1 MKKTIKGLWLIMIF
15 VITFFIVPT
24 AFADENF
31 ISIEYYEKTEST
43 ETGKGRIPIKNCV
56 FGIIRVSE
64 DLSLE
69 KAQQEELLK
78 SLSGKDL
85 KTIEEEYSKVGK
97 LIELK
102 PTDENGKTRIDVEEK
117 GIYYVFE
124 LSKKDGTN
132 EIGKN
137 AVPFFAIVGTGKN
150 YIIYPKHIPSL
161 DLSLPIYA
169 GTSES
174 VLQKGVGH
182 MEGTSLPIGGES
194 THSILTAHT
203 GLNTAR
209 MFTDIDKLKKG
220 DIFLIENIKE
230 TLAYKVDSIQ
240 VIEPTDFSQLVIVP
254 KEDYVTLLTCTPY
267 MVNSHR
273 LLVRGVRTEYTK
285 KSVDEQSNKNK
296 PFLTENNLI
305 MIATIFFDIL
315 ILIIYWLIFKKSRKE
330 KSKIDKV

>member
-1 MKKTIKGLWLIMIF
+1 MKKNNKILIKSVNYLTTFLVFLGILI
-15 VITFFIVPT
+15 
-24 AFADENF
+24 
-31 ISIEYYEKTEST
+31 ISYPMVSRMYY
-43 ETGKGRIPIKNCV
+43 
-56 FGIIRVSE
+56 
-64 DLSLE
+64 
-69 KAQQEELLK
+69 
-78 SLSGKDL
+78 
-85 KTIEEEYSKVGK
+85 
-97 LIELK
+97 
-102 PTDENGKTRIDVEEK
+102 
-117 GIYYVFE
+117 YYVSQKNIDEFKE
-124 LSKKDGTN
+124 GVKKITSEEILQRMSLAKSYNDSLNNINVEDPYTKKRHEDGRN
-132 EIGKN
+132 EYARMLEVQEKIG
-137 AVPFFAIVGTGKN
+137 
-150 YIIYPKHIPSL
+150 YIHIPSL

-296 PFLTENNLI
+296 LFLTENNLI

>member
-1 MKKTIKGLWLIMIF
+1 MKKNNKILIKFINYLTTFLVFLGILIISYPMVSRMYYYNVSQKNIDEF
-15 VITFFIVPT
+15 KEGVKKITSEEILQR
-24 AFADENF
+24 
-31 ISIEYYEKTEST
+31 ISLAKSYNDSFSNI
-43 ETGKGRIPIKNCV
+43 NV
-56 FGIIRVSE
+56 E
-64 DLSLE
+64 DPYMR
-69 KAQQEELLK
+69 KKHEE
-78 SLSGKDL
+78 
-85 KTIEEEYSKVGK
+85 
-97 LIELK
+97 
-102 PTDENGKTRIDVEEK
+102 
-117 GIYYVFE
+117 
-124 LSKKDGTN
+124 
-132 EIGKN
+132 GKN
-137 AVPFFAIVGTGKN
+137 EYARMLEVQEKIG
-150 YIIYPKHIPSL
+150 YIQIPSL

-194 THSILTAHT
+194 THCILTAHT

-230 TLAYKVDSIQ
+230 TLAYKVDAIQ

-273 LLVRGVRTEYTK
+273 LLVRGVRTEYIK

-315 ILIIYWLIFKKSRKE
+315 ILIIYWLISKKSRKE

>member
-1 MKKTIKGLWLIMIF
+1 MVSRMYYYNVSQKNIDEFKEGVKK
-15 VITFFIVPT
+15 IT
-24 AFADENF
+24 
-31 ISIEYYEKTEST
+31 
-43 ETGKGRIPIKNCV
+43 
-56 FGIIRVSE
+56 SE
-64 DLSLE
+64 EILQRMSLA
-69 KAQQEELLK
+69 KSYND
-78 SLSGKDL
+78 SLSNINVEDPYMRK
-85 KTIEEEYSKVGK
+85 KHEE
-97 LIELK
+97 
-102 PTDENGKTRIDVEEK
+102 
-117 GIYYVFE
+117 
-124 LSKKDGTN
+124 
-132 EIGKN
+132 GKN
-137 AVPFFAIVGTGKN
+137 EYARMLEVQEKIG
-150 YIIYPKHIPSL
+150 YIQIPSL

-194 THSILTAHT
+194 THCILTAHT

-273 LLVRGVRTEYTK
+273 LLVRGVRTEYIK

-315 ILIIYWLIFKKSRKE
+315 ILIIYWLILKKSRKE

>member
-1 MKKTIKGLWLIMIF
+1 MKKNNKILIKFINYLTTFLVFLGILIISYPMVSRMYYYNVSQKNIDEF
-15 VITFFIVPT
+15 KEGVKKITSEEILQR
-24 AFADENF
+24 
-31 ISIEYYEKTEST
+31 ISLAKSY
-43 ETGKGRIPIKNCV
+43 N
-56 FGIIRVSE
+56 
-64 DLSLE
+64 D
-69 KAQQEELLK
+69 
-78 SLSGKDL
+78 SLSNINVKDPYMR
-85 KTIEEEYSKVGK
+85 KKHEE
-97 LIELK
+97 
-102 PTDENGKTRIDVEEK
+102 
-117 GIYYVFE
+117 
-124 LSKKDGTN
+124 
-132 EIGKN
+132 GKN
-137 AVPFFAIVGTGKN
+137 EYARMLEVQEKIG
-150 YIIYPKHIPSL
+150 YIQIPSL

-194 THSILTAHT
+194 THCILTAHT

-230 TLAYKVDSIQ
+230 TLAYKVDGIQ

-273 LLVRGVRTEYTK
+273 LLVRGVRTEYIK

-315 ILIIYWLIFKKSRKE
+315 ILIIYWLISKKSRKE

>member
-1 MKKTIKGLWLIMIF
+1 MKKNNKILIKFINYLTTFLVFLGILIISYPMVSRMYYYNVSQKNIDEF
-15 VITFFIVPT
+15 KEGVKKITSEEILQR
-24 AFADENF
+24 
-31 ISIEYYEKTEST
+31 ISLAKFY
-43 ETGKGRIPIKNCV
+43 N
-56 FGIIRVSE
+56 
-64 DLSLE
+64 D
-69 KAQQEELLK
+69 
-78 SLSGKDL
+78 SLSNINVEDPDMRK
-85 KTIEEEYSKVGK
+85 KHEE
-97 LIELK
+97 
-102 PTDENGKTRIDVEEK
+102 
-117 GIYYVFE
+117 
-124 LSKKDGTN
+124 
-132 EIGKN
+132 GKN
-137 AVPFFAIVGTGKN
+137 EYARMLEVQEKIG
-150 YIIYPKHIPSL
+150 YIQIPSL

-194 THSILTAHT
+194 THCILTAHT

-230 TLAYKVDSIQ
+230 TLAYKVDGIQ

-273 LLVRGVRTEYTK
+273 LLVRGVRTEYIK

-315 ILIIYWLIFKKSRKE
+315 ILIIYWLISKKSRKE

>member
-1 MKKTIKGLWLIMIF
+1 MKKNNKILIKFINYLTTFLVFLGILIIGYPMVSRMYYYNVSQKNIDEF
-15 VITFFIVPT
+15 KEGVKKIT
-24 AFADENF
+24 
-31 ISIEYYEKTEST
+31 
-43 ETGKGRIPIKNCV
+43 
-56 FGIIRVSE
+56 SE
-64 DLSLE
+64 EILQRMSLA
-69 KAQQEELLK
+69 KSYND
-78 SLSGKDL
+78 SLSNINVEDPYMRK
-85 KTIEEEYSKVGK
+85 KHEE
-97 LIELK
+97 
-102 PTDENGKTRIDVEEK
+102 
-117 GIYYVFE
+117 
-124 LSKKDGTN
+124 
-132 EIGKN
+132 GKN
-137 AVPFFAIVGTGKN
+137 EYARMLEVQEKIG
-150 YIIYPKHIPSL
+150 YIQIPSL

-194 THSILTAHT
+194 THCILTAHT

-273 LLVRGVRTEYTK
+273 LLVRGVRTEYIK

-315 ILIIYWLIFKKSRKE
+315 ILIIYWLILKKSRKE

>member
-1 MKKTIKGLWLIMIF
+1 MKKNNKILIKFINYLTTFLVFLGVLIISYPMVSRMYYYNVSQKNIDEF
-15 VITFFIVPT
+15 KEGVKKIT
-24 AFADENF
+24 
-31 ISIEYYEKTEST
+31 
-43 ETGKGRIPIKNCV
+43 
-56 FGIIRVSE
+56 SE
-64 DLSLE
+64 EILQRMSLA
-69 KAQQEELLK
+69 KSYND
-78 SLSGKDL
+78 SLSNINVEDPYMRK
-85 KTIEEEYSKVGK
+85 KHEE
-97 LIELK
+97 
-102 PTDENGKTRIDVEEK
+102 
-117 GIYYVFE
+117 
-124 LSKKDGTN
+124 
-132 EIGKN
+132 GKN
-137 AVPFFAIVGTGKN
+137 EYARMLEVQEKIG
-150 YIIYPKHIPSL
+150 YIQIPSL

-194 THSILTAHT
+194 THCILTAHT

-273 LLVRGVRTEYTK
+273 LLVRGVRTEYIK
-285 KSVDEQSNKNK
+285 KSVDEQLNKNK

-315 ILIIYWLIFKKSRKE
+315 ILIIYWLILKKSRKE

>member
-1 MKKTIKGLWLIMIF
+1 MKKNNKILIKFINYLTTFLVFLGILIISYPMVSRMYYYNVSQKNIDEF
-15 VITFFIVPT
+15 KEGVKKITSEEILQR
-24 AFADENF
+24 
-31 ISIEYYEKTEST
+31 ISLAKFY
-43 ETGKGRIPIKNCV
+43 N
-56 FGIIRVSE
+56 
-64 DLSLE
+64 D
-69 KAQQEELLK
+69 
-78 SLSGKDL
+78 SLSNINVEDPYMRK
-85 KTIEEEYSKVGK
+85 KHEE
-97 LIELK
+97 
-102 PTDENGKTRIDVEEK
+102 
-117 GIYYVFE
+117 
-124 LSKKDGTN
+124 
-132 EIGKN
+132 GKN
-137 AVPFFAIVGTGKN
+137 EYARMLEVQEKIG
-150 YIIYPKHIPSL
+150 YIQIPSL

-194 THSILTAHT
+194 THCILTAHT

-273 LLVRGVRTEYTK
+273 LLVRGVRTEYIK

-315 ILIIYWLIFKKSRKE
+315 ILIIYWLISKKSRKE
-330 KSKIDKV
+330 KSKIDKG

>member
-1 MKKTIKGLWLIMIF
+1 MKKNNKILIKFINYLTTFLVFLGILIISYPMVSRMYYYNVSQKNIDEF
-15 VITFFIVPT
+15 KEGVKKIT
-24 AFADENF
+24 
-31 ISIEYYEKTEST
+31 
-43 ETGKGRIPIKNCV
+43 
-56 FGIIRVSE
+56 SE
-64 DLSLE
+64 EILQRMSLA
-69 KAQQEELLK
+69 KSYND
-78 SLSGKDL
+78 SLSNINVEDPYIRK
-85 KTIEEEYSKVGK
+85 KHEE
-97 LIELK
+97 
-102 PTDENGKTRIDVEEK
+102 
-117 GIYYVFE
+117 
-124 LSKKDGTN
+124 
-132 EIGKN
+132 GKN
-137 AVPFFAIVGTGKN
+137 EYARMLEVQEKIG
-150 YIIYPKHIPSL
+150 YIQIPSL

-194 THSILTAHT
+194 THCILTAHT

-273 LLVRGVRTEYTK
+273 LLVRGVRTEYIK

-315 ILIIYWLIFKKSRKE
+315 ILIIYWLILKKSRKE

>member
-1 MKKTIKGLWLIMIF
+1 MKKNNKILIKSVNYLTTFLVFLGILI
-15 VITFFIVPT
+15 
-24 AFADENF
+24 
-31 ISIEYYEKTEST
+31 ISYPMVSRMYY
-43 ETGKGRIPIKNCV
+43 
-56 FGIIRVSE
+56 
-64 DLSLE
+64 
-69 KAQQEELLK
+69 
-78 SLSGKDL
+78 
-85 KTIEEEYSKVGK
+85 
-97 LIELK
+97 
-102 PTDENGKTRIDVEEK
+102 
-117 GIYYVFE
+117 YYVSQKNIDEFKE
-124 LSKKDGTN
+124 GVKKITSEEILQRMSLAKSYNDSLNNINVEDPYTKKKHEDGRN
-132 EIGKN
+132 EYARMLEVQEKIG
-137 AVPFFAIVGTGKN
+137 
-150 YIIYPKHIPSL
+150 YIHIPSL

>member
-150 YIIYPKHIPSL
+150 YIIYPKHIPSKETVE
-161 DLSLPIYA
+161 LS
-169 GTSES
+169 
-174 VLQKGVGH
+174 VRKVW
-182 MEGTSLPIGGES
+182 EGTKLDEVEIKLLANGKEIDTVFLSDNNNWKY
-194 THSILTAHT
+194 TFK
-203 GLNTAR
+203 GLDKKDKNGKL
-209 MFTDIDKLKKG
+209 IDYSVR
-220 DIFLIENIKE
+220 E
-230 TLAYKVDSIQ
+230 V
-240 VIEPTDFSQLVIVP
+240 VP
-254 KEDYVTLLTCTPY
+254 KGYTA
-267 MVNSHR
+267 MV
-273 LLVRGVRTEYTK
+273 L
-285 KSVDEQSNKNK
+285 
-296 PFLTENNLI
+296 
-305 MIATIFFDIL
+305 
-315 ILIIYWLIFKKSRKE
+315 
-330 KSKIDKV
+330 

>member
-1 MKKTIKGLWLIMIF
+1 MKKNNKILIKFINYLTTFLVFLGILIISYPMVSRMYYYNVSQKNIDEF
-15 VITFFIVPT
+15 KEGVKKITSEEILQR
-24 AFADENF
+24 
-31 ISIEYYEKTEST
+31 ISLAKSY
-43 ETGKGRIPIKNCV
+43 N
-56 FGIIRVSE
+56 
-64 DLSLE
+64 D
-69 KAQQEELLK
+69 
-78 SLSGKDL
+78 SLSNINVEDPYMRK
-85 KTIEEEYSKVGK
+85 KHEE
-97 LIELK
+97 
-102 PTDENGKTRIDVEEK
+102 
-117 GIYYVFE
+117 
-124 LSKKDGTN
+124 
-132 EIGKN
+132 GKN
-137 AVPFFAIVGTGKN
+137 EYARMLEVQEKIG
-150 YIIYPKHIPSL
+150 YIQIPSL

-194 THSILTAHT
+194 THCILTAHT
-203 GLNTAR
+203 GLNT
-209 MFTDIDKLKKG
+209 
-220 DIFLIENIKE
+220 KE
-230 TLAYKVDSIQ
+230 TLAYKVDAIQ

-273 LLVRGVRTEYTK
+273 LLVRGVRTEYIK

-315 ILIIYWLIFKKSRKE
+315 ILIIYWLISKKSRKE

>member
-1 MKKTIKGLWLIMIF
+1 MKKNNKILIKFINYLTTFLVFLGILIISYPMVSRMYYYNVSQKNIDEF
-15 VITFFIVPT
+15 KEGVKKITSEEILQR
-24 AFADENF
+24 
-31 ISIEYYEKTEST
+31 ISLAKSY
-43 ETGKGRIPIKNCV
+43 N
-56 FGIIRVSE
+56 
-64 DLSLE
+64 D
-69 KAQQEELLK
+69 
-78 SLSGKDL
+78 SLSNINVEDPYMRK
-85 KTIEEEYSKVGK
+85 KHEE
-97 LIELK
+97 
-102 PTDENGKTRIDVEEK
+102 
-117 GIYYVFE
+117 
-124 LSKKDGTN
+124 
-132 EIGKN
+132 GKN
-137 AVPFFAIVGTGKN
+137 EYARMLEVQEKIG
-150 YIIYPKHIPSL
+150 YIQIPSL

-194 THSILTAHT
+194 THCILTAHT

-230 TLAYKVDSIQ
+230 TLAYKVDGIQ

-273 LLVRGVRTEYTK
+273 LLVRGVRTENIK

-315 ILIIYWLIFKKSRKE
+315 ILIIYWLISKKSRKE

>member
-1 MKKTIKGLWLIMIF
+1 MKKNNKILIKFINYLTTFLVFLGILIISYPMVSRMYYYNVSQKNIDEF
-15 VITFFIVPT
+15 KEGVKKIT
-24 AFADENF
+24 
-31 ISIEYYEKTEST
+31 
-43 ETGKGRIPIKNCV
+43 
-56 FGIIRVSE
+56 SE
-64 DLSLE
+64 EILQRMSLA
-69 KAQQEELLK
+69 KSYND
-78 SLSGKDL
+78 SLSNINVEDPYMRK
-85 KTIEEEYSKVGK
+85 KHEE
-97 LIELK
+97 
-102 PTDENGKTRIDVEEK
+102 
-117 GIYYVFE
+117 
-124 LSKKDGTN
+124 
-132 EIGKN
+132 GKN
-137 AVPFFAIVGTGKN
+137 EYARMLEVQEKIG
-150 YIIYPKHIPSL
+150 YIQIPSL

-194 THSILTAHT
+194 THCILTAHT

-273 LLVRGVRTEYTK
+273 LLVRGVRTEYIK

-315 ILIIYWLIFKKSRKE
+315 ILIIYWLISKKSRKE

>member
-1 MKKTIKGLWLIMIF
+1 MKKNNKILIKFINYLTTFLVFLGILIISYPMVSRMYYYNVSQKNIDEF
-15 VITFFIVPT
+15 KEGVKKIT
-24 AFADENF
+24 
-31 ISIEYYEKTEST
+31 
-43 ETGKGRIPIKNCV
+43 
-56 FGIIRVSE
+56 SE
-64 DLSLE
+64 EILQRMSLA
-69 KAQQEELLK
+69 KSYND
-78 SLSGKDL
+78 SLSNINVEDPYMRK
-85 KTIEEEYSKVGK
+85 KHEE
-97 LIELK
+97 
-102 PTDENGKTRIDVEEK
+102 
-117 GIYYVFE
+117 
-124 LSKKDGTN
+124 
-132 EIGKN
+132 GKN
-137 AVPFFAIVGTGKN
+137 EYARMLEVQEKIG
-150 YIIYPKHIPSL
+150 YIQIPSL

-194 THSILTAHT
+194 THCILTAHT

-273 LLVRGVRTEYTK
+273 LLVRGVRTEYIK

-315 ILIIYWLIFKKSRKE
+315 ILIIYWLISEKSRKE

>member
-1 MKKTIKGLWLIMIF
+1 MKKNNKILIKFINYLTTFLVFLGILIISYPMVSRMYYYNVSQKNIDEF
-15 VITFFIVPT
+15 KEGVKKITSEEILQR
-24 AFADENF
+24 
-31 ISIEYYEKTEST
+31 ISLAKSYNDSLSNINVEDPYMRKKHEEGKIEYARMLEVQEK
-43 ETGKGRIPIKNCV
+43 
-56 FGIIRVSE
+56 
-64 DLSLE
+64 
-69 KAQQEELLK
+69 
-78 SLSGKDL
+78 
-85 KTIEEEYSKVGK
+85 
-97 LIELK
+97 
-102 PTDENGKTRIDVEEK
+102 
-117 GIYYVFE
+117 
-124 LSKKDGTN
+124 
-132 EIGKN
+132 IG
-137 AVPFFAIVGTGKN
+137 
-150 YIIYPKHIPSL
+150 YIQIPSL

-194 THSILTAHT
+194 THCILTAHT

-230 TLAYKVDSIQ
+230 TLAYKVDGIQ

-254 KEDYVTLLTCTPY
+254 KEDYITLLTCTPY

-273 LLVRGVRTEYTK
+273 LLVRGVRTEYIK

-315 ILIIYWLIFKKSRKE
+315 ILIIYWLISKKSRKE

>member
-1 MKKTIKGLWLIMIF
+1 MKKNNKILIKFINYLTTFLVFLGILIISYPMVSRMYYYNVSQKNIDEF
-15 VITFFIVPT
+15 KEGVKKIT
-24 AFADENF
+24 
-31 ISIEYYEKTEST
+31 
-43 ETGKGRIPIKNCV
+43 
-56 FGIIRVSE
+56 SE
-64 DLSLE
+64 EILQRMSLA
-69 KAQQEELLK
+69 KSYND
-78 SLSGKDL
+78 SLSNINVEDPYMRK
-85 KTIEEEYSKVGK
+85 KHEE
-97 LIELK
+97 
-102 PTDENGKTRIDVEEK
+102 
-117 GIYYVFE
+117 
-124 LSKKDGTN
+124 
-132 EIGKN
+132 GKN
-137 AVPFFAIVGTGKN
+137 EYARMLEVQEKIG
-150 YIIYPKHIPSL
+150 YIQIPSL

-194 THSILTAHT
+194 THCILTAHT

-230 TLAYKVDSIQ
+230 TLAYKVDGIQ

-273 LLVRGVRTEYTK
+273 LLVRGVRTEYIK

-315 ILIIYWLIFKKSRKE
+315 ILIIYWLILKKSRKE

>member
-1 MKKTIKGLWLIMIF
+1 M
-15 VITFFIVPT
+15 
-24 AFADENF
+24 
-31 ISIEYYEKTEST
+31 
-43 ETGKGRIPIKNCV
+43 
-56 FGIIRVSE
+56 VSRM
-64 DLSLE
+64 S
-69 KAQQEELLK
+69 
-78 SLSGKDL
+78 
-85 KTIEEEYSKVGK
+85 Y
-97 LIELK
+97 
-102 PTDENGKTRIDVEEK
+102 
-117 GIYYVFE
+117 YYVSQKNIDEFKE
-124 LSKKDGTN
+124 GVKKITSEEILQRMSLAKSYNDSLNNINVEDPYTKKRHEDGRN
-132 EIGKN
+132 EYARMLEVQEKIG
-137 AVPFFAIVGTGKN
+137 
-150 YIIYPKHIPSL
+150 YIHIPSL

>member
-1 MKKTIKGLWLIMIF
+1 MKKNNKIL
-15 VITFFIVPT
+15 ITFINYLTTFLVFLGILIISYPMVSRMYYYNVSQKNI
-24 AFADENF
+24 DEF
-31 ISIEYYEKTEST
+31 KEGVKKIT
-43 ETGKGRIPIKNCV
+43 
-56 FGIIRVSE
+56 SE
-64 DLSLE
+64 EILQRMSLA
-69 KAQQEELLK
+69 KSYND
-78 SLSGKDL
+78 SLSNINVEDPYMRK
-85 KTIEEEYSKVGK
+85 KHEE
-97 LIELK
+97 
-102 PTDENGKTRIDVEEK
+102 
-117 GIYYVFE
+117 
-124 LSKKDGTN
+124 
-132 EIGKN
+132 GKN
-137 AVPFFAIVGTGKN
+137 EYARMLEVQEKIG
-150 YIIYPKHIPSL
+150 YIQIPSL

-194 THSILTAHT
+194 THCILTAHT

-273 LLVRGVRTEYTK
+273 LLVRGVRTEYIK

-315 ILIIYWLIFKKSRKE
+315 ILIIYWLILKKSRKE

>member
-1 MKKTIKGLWLIMIF
+1 MKKNNKILIKFINYLTTFLVFLGILIISYPMVSRMYYYNVSQKNIDEF
-15 VITFFIVPT
+15 KEGVKKITSEEILQR
-24 AFADENF
+24 
-31 ISIEYYEKTEST
+31 ISLAKSY
-43 ETGKGRIPIKNCV
+43 N
-56 FGIIRVSE
+56 
-64 DLSLE
+64 D
-69 KAQQEELLK
+69 
-78 SLSGKDL
+78 SLSNINVEDPYMRK
-85 KTIEEEYSKVGK
+85 KHEE
-97 LIELK
+97 
-102 PTDENGKTRIDVEEK
+102 
-117 GIYYVFE
+117 
-124 LSKKDGTN
+124 
-132 EIGKN
+132 GKN
-137 AVPFFAIVGTGKN
+137 EYARMLEVQEKIG
-150 YIIYPKHIPSL
+150 YIQIPSL

-194 THSILTAHT
+194 THCILTAHT

-230 TLAYKVDSIQ
+230 TLAYKVDAIQ

-273 LLVRGVRTEYTK
+273 LLVRGVRTEYIK

-296 PFLTENNLI
+296 PFLTDNNLI

-315 ILIIYWLIFKKSRKE
+315 ILIIYWLISKKSRKE

>member
-1 MKKTIKGLWLIMIF
+1 MKKNNKILIKFINYLTTFLVFLGILIISYPMVSRMYYYNVSQKNIDEF
-15 VITFFIVPT
+15 KEGVKKITSEEILQR
-24 AFADENF
+24 
-31 ISIEYYEKTEST
+31 ISLAKSY
-43 ETGKGRIPIKNCV
+43 N
-56 FGIIRVSE
+56 
-64 DLSLE
+64 D
-69 KAQQEELLK
+69 
-78 SLSGKDL
+78 SLSNINVEDPYMRK
-85 KTIEEEYSKVGK
+85 KHEE
-97 LIELK
+97 
-102 PTDENGKTRIDVEEK
+102 
-117 GIYYVFE
+117 
-124 LSKKDGTN
+124 
-132 EIGKN
+132 GKN
-137 AVPFFAIVGTGKN
+137 EYARMLEVQEKIG
-150 YIIYPKHIPSL
+150 YIQIPSL

-194 THSILTAHT
+194 THCILTAHT

-273 LLVRGVRTEYTK
+273 LLVRGVRTEYIK

-315 ILIIYWLIFKKSRKE
+315 ILIIYWLILKKSRKE

>member
-1 MKKTIKGLWLIMIF
+1 MKKNNKILIKFINYLTTFLVFLGILIISYPMVSRMYYYNVSQKNIDEF
-15 VITFFIVPT
+15 KEGVKKIT
-24 AFADENF
+24 
-31 ISIEYYEKTEST
+31 
-43 ETGKGRIPIKNCV
+43 
-56 FGIIRVSE
+56 SE
-64 DLSLE
+64 EILQRMSLA
-69 KAQQEELLK
+69 KSYND
-78 SLSGKDL
+78 SLSNINVEDPYMRK
-85 KTIEEEYSKVGK
+85 KHEE
-97 LIELK
+97 
-102 PTDENGKTRIDVEEK
+102 
-117 GIYYVFE
+117 
-124 LSKKDGTN
+124 
-132 EIGKN
+132 GKN
-137 AVPFFAIVGTGKN
+137 EYARMLEVQEKIG
-150 YIIYPKHIPSL
+150 YIQIPSL

-194 THSILTAHT
+194 THCILTAHT

-240 VIEPTDFSQLVIVP
+240 VIESTDFSQLVIVP

-273 LLVRGVRTEYTK
+273 LLVRGVRTEYIK
-285 KSVDEQSNKNK
+285 KSIDEQSNKNK

-315 ILIIYWLIFKKSRKE
+315 ILIIYWLILKKSRKE

>member
-1 MKKTIKGLWLIMIF
+1 MKKNNKILIKFINYLTTFLVFLGILIISYPMVSRMYYYNVSQKNIDEF
-15 VITFFIVPT
+15 KEGVKKITSEEILQR
-24 AFADENF
+24 
-31 ISIEYYEKTEST
+31 ISLAKSY
-43 ETGKGRIPIKNCV
+43 N
-56 FGIIRVSE
+56 
-64 DLSLE
+64 D
-69 KAQQEELLK
+69 
-78 SLSGKDL
+78 SLSNINVEDPYMRK
-85 KTIEEEYSKVGK
+85 KHEE
-97 LIELK
+97 
-102 PTDENGKTRIDVEEK
+102 
-117 GIYYVFE
+117 
-124 LSKKDGTN
+124 
-132 EIGKN
+132 GKN
-137 AVPFFAIVGTGKN
+137 EYARMLEVQEKIG
-150 YIIYPKHIPSL
+150 YIQIPSL

-194 THSILTAHT
+194 THCILTAHT

-230 TLAYKVDSIQ
+230 TLAYKVDAIQ

-273 LLVRGVRTEYTK
+273 LLVRGVRTEYIK

-315 ILIIYWLIFKKSRKE
+315 ILIIYWLISKKSRKE

>member
-1 MKKTIKGLWLIMIF
+1 MKKNNKILIKSVNYLTTFLVFLGI
-15 VITFFIVPT
+15 VI
-24 AFADENF
+24 
-31 ISIEYYEKTEST
+31 ISYPMVSRMYY
-43 ETGKGRIPIKNCV
+43 
-56 FGIIRVSE
+56 
-64 DLSLE
+64 
-69 KAQQEELLK
+69 
-78 SLSGKDL
+78 
-85 KTIEEEYSKVGK
+85 
-97 LIELK
+97 
-102 PTDENGKTRIDVEEK
+102 
-117 GIYYVFE
+117 YYVSQKNIDEFKE
-124 LSKKDGTN
+124 GVKKITSEEILQRMSLAKSYNDSLNNINVEDPYTKKRHEDGRN
-132 EIGKN
+132 EYARMLEVQEKIG
-137 AVPFFAIVGTGKN
+137 
-150 YIIYPKHIPSL
+150 YIQIPSL

-240 VIEPTDFSQLVIVP
+240 IIEPTDFSQLVIVP
-254 KEDYVTLLTCTPY
+254 KEDHVTLLTCTPY

-273 LLVRGVRTEYTK
+273 LLVRGIRTEYTK
-285 KSVDEQSNKNK
+285 ESLDKQSNKRNK

-305 MIATIFFDIL
+305 IIATIVFDAL
-315 ILIIYWLIFKKSRKE
+315 ILIIYWLISKKSRKG